1 MRNTKSGLPVYNVAD
16 STLVQPKSTFL
27 VQPGYTLLLA
37 CLFTARPT
45 PTTTWQQHRTDTLAN
60 RTYSKIYP
68 ANTGNLLLLPSVTGD
83 DISLYSCTSNNSFG
97 HARLE
102 LQLKLQSK

>member
-1 MRNTKSGLPVYNVAD
+1 MRNNKSGLPVYNVAD
-16 STLVQPKSTFL
+16 STLVQPKTTFL
-27 VQPGYTLLLA
+27 VRPGDTLLLA

-45 PTTTWQQHRTDTLAN
+45 PTTTWHRVDTLNN
-60 RTYSKIYP
+60 RTYSKIHQT
-68 ANTGNLLLLPSVTGD
+68 NTGNLLLLPSVTAADAGH
-83 DISLYSCTSNNSFG
+83 YSCTSNNSFG